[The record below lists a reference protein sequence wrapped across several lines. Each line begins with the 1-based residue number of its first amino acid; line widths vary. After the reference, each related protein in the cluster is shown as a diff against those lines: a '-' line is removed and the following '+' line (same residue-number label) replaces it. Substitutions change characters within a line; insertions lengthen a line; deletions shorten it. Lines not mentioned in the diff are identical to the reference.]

1 MLAPVLVFAIGNES
15 RGDDA
20 LGPLLLRELD
30 AWLISENLVEKVELL
45 EEFQLQIEHILDMK
59 DRKLVLF
66 IDAGMDIS
74 SPYLFYRA
82 TPCSGVLLYSHA
94 LTPEALLKI
103 AQGSFKTAPD
113 AFVLCIQGDSFELG
127 DAPTAMALE
136 NLSAALGLVKK
147 LMVKPDAGHW
157 DRQCLSHT
165 A

>member
-20 LGPLLLRELD
+20 VGPLLLRKLG
-30 AWLISENLVEKVELL
+30 AWLIAESLVDRVELL

-59 DRKLVLF
+59 NRKLVLF

-82 TPCSGVLLYSHA
+82 TPCSEALLYSHA
-94 LTPEALLKI
+94 LMPEALLKI
-103 AQGSFKTAPD
+103 AQHSFETHPD
-113 AFVLCIQGDSFELG
+113 AVVLCIRGVSFELG
-127 DAPTAMALE
+127 DAPTAEALE

-147 LMVKPDAGHW
+147 LMVKPDAAHW
-157 DRQCLSHT
+157 ERQCLVR
-165 A
+165 AA

>member
-30 AWLISENLVEKVELL
+30 AWLIAESLLDRVELL
-45 EEFQLQIEHILDMK
+45 EEFQLQIEHILDME

-66 IDAGMDIS
+66 IDAGVNIP

-82 TPCSGVLLYSHA
+82 TPCSEALLYSHA
-94 LTPEALLKI
+94 LTPEALLKT
-103 AQGSFKTAPD
+103 AQDSFKTAPD
-113 AFVLCIQGDSFELG
+113 AFVLCIQGGSFELG
-127 DAPTAMALE
+127 DAPTAMALQ
-136 NLSAALGLVKK
+136 NLSAALGLVKE
-147 LMVKPDAGHW
+147 LMVKADAGHW
-157 DRQCLSHT
+157 NRQCLGHT